1 MALSGYY
8 RTALSF
14 LCRLPVTPEWSPMN
28 HQIDELIN
36 RIKELEEE
44 LEVELKKRREEFQFV
59 IEEKRVRFAEEV
71 ARQQRRLK
79 SGLFRYLAESRPLNV
94 LTAPLIYSGLAVF
107 FLLDMFLTFYQTVCF
122 PIYGIP
128 RVRRSEYLV
137 FDREDLPYL
146 NIIEK
151 FNCFYCAYGNG
162 LAGYFREIAAR
173 TEQYWCPI
181 KHARRIK
188 AAHSSYA
195 RFFEY
200 GDAESYRKGLERL
213 RREYKKEKGDN

>member
-1 MALSGYY
+1 MNPQIEDLIDKIKAL
-8 RTALSF
+8 
-14 LCRLPVTPEWSPMN
+14 E
-28 HQIDELIN
+28 D
-36 RIKELEEE
+36 E
-44 LEVELKKRREEFQFV
+44 LEVEFLKKREEYGGI
-59 IEEKRVRFAEEV
+59 IEKKRVRFAEEV
-71 ARQQRRLK
+71 ARHQRHFK
-79 SGLFRYLAESRPLNV
+79 THFIPYVITSRPLNIM
-94 LTAPLIYSGLAVF
+94 TAPLIYSGFVIFA
-107 FLLDMFLTFYQTVCF
+107 FLDLFLTLYQSICF

-128 RVRRSEYLV
+128 KVNRWEYLV
-137 FDREDLPYL
+137 FDRQDLPYL

-188 AAHSSYA
+188 AAHNSYA

-200 GDAESYRKGLERL
+200 GDAESYRKGLERI
-213 RREYKKEKGDN
+213 RKEYTKEKKDRQT